1 MSDYQRVLQQVKQ
14 ENLSSSEKE
23 KVLKALPELK
33 KAYDKQMTG
42 SGKKRMKGRGF
53 LDWLGTAF
61 SDANQWLKDNKILS
75 KIAGPVLEYVL
86 PAAATLLGTP
96 VSGAVIGT
104 AGALAT
110 EGLKKL
116 GYGMR
121 GGDSRLVIN
130 LPGQRLQ
137 GKGMVGYSQ
146 NGYPIMGRG
155 SCGKSMSKCLC
166 GKGNTLPFYSASSVG
181 TAIKF

>member
-1 MSDYQRVLQQVKQ
+1 MSDYQLVLKQVKQ
-14 ENLSSSEKE
+14 QDLSSSERQQ
-23 KVLKALPELK
+23 VLKVLPELK
-33 KAYDKQMTG
+33 KAYDKQMMG
-42 SGKKRMKGRGF
+42 AGKKRIKGRGF
-53 LDWLGTAF
+53 LEWLGTAF
-61 SDANQWLKDNKILS
+61 SDTNQWLKDNKILS

-96 VSGAVIGT
+96 VSGAVVGT
-104 AGALAT
+104 AGYAAT
-110 EGLKKL
+110 EGLKSL

-137 GKGMVGYSQ
+137 GKGIIGYSS
-146 NGYPIMGRG
+146 NGYPIMGKG
-155 SCGKSMSKCLC
+155 SCGKSFSKCLC